1 LNARYLLFHVP
12 PRSLVPSQDGL
23 PRGSAELIVRPLY
36 AALPY
41 DEQLKALEPAQIMKD
56 GRPMRKCIVST
67 NIAETSVTIPGIVYV
82 VDAGFVKVRKIQ
94 GHGLRVSPLCIIPAP
109 FREMWHLEPPP
120 PAPAPTNPPP
130 RHDCLCVLS
139 RCLCSIQCL
148 GWTPW

>member
-1 LNARYLLFHVP
+1 MDIPCRRCSLRPCTSSVHAMPCFDVP
-12 PRSLVPSQDGL
+12 CPPVVVAAQDGL

-82 VDAGFVKVRKIQ
+82 VDAGFVKVGNLAFHRLQ
-94 GHGLRVSPLCIIPAP
+94 AVVCGSL
-109 FREMWHLEPPP
+109 
-120 PAPAPTNPPP
+120 
-130 RHDCLCVLS
+130 
-139 RCLCSIQCL
+139 
-148 GWTPW
+148 